1 MKKATKLTAAAL
13 AATLSLSLAACGSSA
28 STDTASTSASA
39 DGVVYRTLDE
49 IKADGTINIGV
60 FSDKNP
66 FGYVDENGEYQGYD
80 IYFANR
86 LAEDLGVKV
95 NYVST
100 EAANRIEYLQTGKV
114 DVILA
119 NFTVT
124 PERAEEV
131 DFALPYMNVA
141 LGVVSPDSNVI
152 TSLDSWNADDQMI
165 VISGTTA
172 ETYLTQ
178 NYPDIPLQKYDS
190 YATAKS
196 AMENGGV
203 AWANDNT
210 EVIAFASQNPGY
222 TVGIPSLGSQDTI
235 APAVSKGNETLLN
248 AINDEIK
255 ALGKENFFH
264 ADYEALSLTPT
275 ALTMRTVSW
284 SRAARRAHSKRGR
297 LRKAKAAD
305 HKRSA
310 AFSMPYSTPNSA
322 LTRAYISRWAFASL
336 SSSTLPKARLAA
348 LPGPVEPCS
357 PKRAVFSFSGSR
369 QLSQPS
375 AQTSSLNAQ
384 SSQ

>member
-1 MKKATKLTAAAL
+1 MKQSKISRRSFLLGLGAVSAAAVLTA
-13 AATLSLSLAACGSSA
+13 CGGSSSA
-28 STDTASTSASA
+28 STATAASGSAAS
-39 DGVVYRTLDE
+39 GSSVVYRTLDQ
-49 IKADGTINIGV
+49 IKESGTINIGV

-80 IYFANR
+80 IYFGNR

-141 LGVVSPDSNVI
+141 LGVVSPDSSVV
-152 TSLDSWNADDQMI
+152 TTLDNWNADDQMI

-196 AMENGGV
+196 ALENGGV

-210 EVIAFASQNPGY
+210 EVIAFAKQNPGY

-248 AINDEIK
+248 AINNEIK
-255 ALGKENFFH
+255 ALGEENFFH
-264 ADYEALSLTPT
+264 KDYEA
-275 ALTMRTVSW
+275 
-284 SRAARRAHSKRGR
+284 
-297 LRKAKAAD
+297 
-305 HKRSA
+305 
-310 AFSMPYSTPNSA
+310 
-322 LTRAYISRWAFASL
+322 
-336 SSSTLPKARLAA
+336 TLVDTY
-348 LPGPVEPCS
+348 GTDYE
-357 PKRAVFSFSGSR
+357 
-369 QLSQPS
+369 
-375 AQTSSLNAQ
+375 SSLVVEGGVTSAN
-384 SSQ
+384 

>member
-28 STDTASTSASA
+28 STGTASTSASA

-49 IKADGTINIGV
+49 IKADRTINIGV

-152 TSLDSWNADDQMI
+152 TSLDSWNADDQ
-165 VISGTTA
+165 
-172 ETYLTQ
+172 TYLTQ

-264 ADYEALSLTPT
+264 ADYEATLVDTYGTDYEDSL
-275 ALTMRTVSW
+275 V
-284 SRAARRAHSKRGR
+284 
-297 LRKAKAAD
+297 
-305 HKRSA
+305 
-310 AFSMPYSTPNSA
+310 
-322 LTRAYISRWAFASL
+322 
-336 SSSTLPKARLAA
+336 
-348 LPGPVEPCS
+348 VE
-357 PKRAVFSFSGSR
+357 GGET
-369 QLSQPS
+369 S
-375 AQTSSLNAQ
+375 AQ
-384 SSQ
+384 